1 MNKYIHLII
10 ALLLLTSSNF
20 MAQTPTWT
28 LTGPNLFPVKTIGQV
43 HGIGRISQLKFHAT
57 DANKMYCTSATG
69 GLWYSSN
76 KGVSW
81 SVLGTD
87 QYNYSSASIAIDP
100 TNDQIIYWGTGDA
113 NYYSN
118 GSGVLKSTDGGQ
130 TFTLSNTGMGNKLV
144 IDILFLPTDHN
155 TLIAAT
161 NGGIYKST
169 DAGANWSLKSVSD
182 AFQDICFN
190 VGSNGQT
197 IYATSDN
204 GYYRSV
210 DAGNTWT
217 KINSVFTFGGGGTRV
232 AVTAADANVVYVV
245 NTGAA
250 DVSEVYR
257 STDGG
262 ATFTAKRTEL
272 TKKLTGYDASSTG
285 QGNYNFD
292 IEASPTNANELY
304 ICAHIIWRSTDGG
317 ATWNQQQ
324 ASWAYELHTDQHQL
338 VFDPYVAG
346 KLWNVNDGGVFS
358 NTTQGTGSWTNNSDG
373 LACTEIGD
381 NAAAT
386 SNVSADY
393 AYIGTQDN
401 GGFYYKTGTWY
412 NDAGGDLY
420 AEEFFDYLGNNV
432 YNSESS
438 SRKTLP
444 NTSKN
449 LNLPFT
455 VSGSLKPKYAFTPA
469 NTAIGYCS
477 ANNVIYRCSNLSA
490 TTLTWTQIYTLPSGN
505 VADMEVDPGNA
516 DVLYIINNG
525 SNVYRSDNATTS
537 ATFTTL
543 TLPQSTSG
551 EGYLAPIK
559 SSNVVFAAAYNK
571 IYRSADKGATWT
583 QTTGFP
589 SAVVKGLVHDRF
601 STNEAVY
608 ACYNLGVYYNDNT
621 LNNWTNYAQGL
632 PIISD
637 ISTLMIYNNAQNQ
650 GLLRVSFYGRGMW
663 ESPLVSTYQNIT
675 VTLTSPT
682 NGASFTDPATIN
694 LAATAAVATGN
705 ITKVEF
711 YNGNTLLATVTNAP
725 YTFTWSNVPFGTYSI
740 TAKAYDNTGASKT
753 STVANITVNLVCAK
767 QSGTAFGTSPAYA
780 VGSEFDKASDGN
792 TSTFF
797 DCNAANGG
805 YTGLDLST
813 AKKINAIRFYP
824 RAGWESRMDGGKF
837 QGSNVSN
844 FSTGVTDLYVISGSP
859 SSGWNEVASLSASTF
874 RYVRYLSPNGGYCNI
889 AEMEFCGVN
898 NLSPTVTLTAPA
910 NHALYPIV
918 PATVNLS
925 ATANDADGTIT
936 KVEFY
941 QGNTLLGTSN
951 ASPFAYSWTN
961 VAAGTYYLSAKAYDN
976 LGAIGTSNID
986 TIIVGNQNPIVSIT
1000 SPLNNAMFSQPATI
1014 TINATAS
1021 DPDGTISKVEFYNG
1035 NTLLGTD
1042 NSAAYSF
1049 VWTGVSAG
1057 NYQITAKAY
1066 DNSTGVATSSII
1078 NVTVGNQ
1085 NPTVFITTPAN
1096 NSSYTAPASINLAAL
1111 ASDPDGT
1118 ITKVEFYNGA
1128 NLIGTGNSGNPFTF
1142 SWTNLAVGT
1151 YTITAKAYDNL
1162 SGTSTSSAITVNVS
1176 TSCAAAAWNSS
1187 SIYTQGMQASYNGH
1201 MYTANWW
1208 SQNNRPD
1215 QNIGQ
1220 WTDNGPCAAGNQSPT
1235 VSITSPLNNT
1245 TFGAPASITIDATA
1259 TDGDGTITSV
1269 KFYNGTTLLSTDNA
1283 SPYSFNCTNVA
1294 VGTYQIVAVATDNS
1308 GTSTTSIGITVVV
1321 QTIDCNGDVGGA
1333 AFVDSCSICAGGNT
1347 GIVPILNSGACT
1359 TSANEI
1365 SKNNFTIYPNPNA
1378 GIFSINLQNMNS
1390 ENVMV
1395 KIYSMEGK
1403 LVFEK
1408 SYNTTSSSLLENFDL
1423 TDVSSGIYIVNIY
1436 AGTFVGTQ
1444 KIQIQ
1449 GAIKPKNKSRLK

>member
-1 MNKYIHLII
+1 MKKYIHLLFTSLI
-10 ALLLLTSSNF
+10 AFCALTLQ
-20 MAQTPTWT
+20 AQTPTWT
-28 LTGPNLFPVKTIGQV
+28 IVGPVLFPEKTIWQV
-43 HGIGRISQLKFHAT
+43 HGIGRISQLKFHPS

-69 GLWYSSN
+69 GLWHSTD
-76 KGVSW
+76 KGLSW
-81 SVLGTD
+81 NVMGTD

-113 NYYSN
+113 NYYYS

-144 IDILFLPTDHN
+144 IDILFLPSDHN

-169 DAGANWSLKSVSD
+169 DGGANWSLKSVSD
-182 AFQDICFN
+182 DFQDICFKI
-190 VGSNGQT
+190 GSNGQT
-197 IYATSDN
+197 IFATSDK
-204 GYYRSV
+204 GYYRSI

-245 NTGAA
+245 NVGAT
-250 DVSEVYR
+250 DVSEVYK

-272 TKKLTGYDASSTG
+272 TKKLTGYDAASTG

-317 ATWNQQQ
+317 ATWTNQQN
-324 ASWAYELHTDQHQL
+324 SWAADLHTDQHQL
-338 VFDPYVAG
+338 VFDPYVPG

-358 NTTQGTGSWTNNSDG
+358 STTQGTGEWTNNSNG

-381 NAAAT
+381 DAAAT
-386 SNVSADY
+386 SNVSPDY

-412 NDAGGDLY
+412 NDRGGDLY
-420 AEEFFDYLGNNV
+420 AEEFFDYLDNTV
-432 YNSESS
+432 YSNESD

-449 LNLPFT
+449 LNLPF
-455 VSGSLKPKYAFTPA
+455 SLTGIKPKYAFTPA

-490 TTLTWTQIYTLPSGN
+490 GTLTWTQIYTLPSGN
-505 VADMEVDPGNA
+505 ATDIEVDPGNA

-543 TLPQSTSG
+543 PLPQSTSG
-551 EGYLAPIK
+551 IGYIAPIK
-559 SSNVVFAAAYNK
+559 NSNVVFAAAYNK
-571 IYRSADKGATWT
+571 IYRSADKGANWT
-583 QTTGFP
+583 LTAGFP
-589 SAVVKGLVHDRF
+589 TAVVKGLVHDRF
-601 STNEAVY
+601 TTNEAVY
-608 ACYNLGVYYNDNT
+608 ACYNLGVYYLDNT
-621 LNNWTNYAQGL
+621 KSSWVNYAQGL

-637 ISTLMIYNNAQNQ
+637 ITTLMLYNNAQSQ

-663 ESPLVSTYQNIT
+663 ESPLVSTYQNIS
-675 VTLTSPT
+675 VALTSPT
-682 NGASFTDPATIN
+682 NGATFTDPATIN
-694 LAATAAVATGN
+694 LAATATVVTGN

-725 YTFTWSNVPFGTYSI
+725 YTFTWNNVSFGTYTI

-753 STVANITVNLVCAK
+753 STVANVTVNLVCSK
-767 QSGTAFGTSPAYA
+767 LTGTAFGTSPAYA
-780 VGSEFDKASDGN
+780 VGSEYDKASDGN

-797 DCNAANGG
+797 DCNAANNG
-805 YTGLDLST
+805 YTGLDLAT
-813 AKKINAIRFYP
+813 AKKVNAIRFYP
-824 RAGWESRMDGGKF
+824 RVGQEGRMNGGKF

-844 FSTGVTDLYVISGSP
+844 FSSGVTDLYVISGSP
-859 SSGWNEVASLSASTF
+859 QSGWNEVASLSSNTF
-874 RYVRYLSPNGGYCNI
+874 RYVRYLSPNNGYCNI

-918 PATVNLS
+918 PATVNLT

-941 QGNTLLGTSN
+941 QGNTLIGTSN
-951 ASPFAYSWTN
+951 GSPFSYSWSN

-986 TIIVGNQNPIVSIT
+986 TIIVGNQSPIVTIT
-1000 SPLNNAMFSQPATI
+1000 SPSNNAQFSQPANI

-1021 DPDGTISKVEFYNG
+1021 DPDGSISKVEFYNG

-1042 NSAAYSF
+1042 NNAAYSF
-1049 VWTGVSAG
+1049 VWNGVAAG

-1066 DNSTGVATSSII
+1066 DNSTGVTTSSVI

-1096 NSSYTAPASINLAAL
+1096 NSSYTAPATINLAAL
-1111 ASDPDGT
+1111 ASDPDGS

-1142 SWTNLAVGT
+1142 SWSNVTVGN

-1162 SGTSTSSAITVNVS
+1162 NGTTTSSAISVTVS

-1187 SIYTQGMQASYNGH
+1187 SIYTQGMQASYNGR

-1220 WTDNGPCAAGNQSPT
+1220 WTDNGACAAGNQSPT
-1235 VSITSPLNNT
+1235 VSITSPLNNA
-1245 TFGAPASITIDATA
+1245 TFSAPASISIDANA
-1259 TDGDGTITSV
+1259 TDGDGSISSV
-1269 KFYNGTTLLSTDNA
+1269 KFYNGTTLLNTDNG
-1283 SPYSFNCTNVA
+1283 SPFTFNWTNIA
-1294 VGTYQIVAVATDNS
+1294 VGTYQIVAVATDNL
-1308 GTSTTSIGITVVV
+1308 GTSTTSTAITVIV
-1321 QTIDCNGDVGGA
+1321 QVIDCNGDIGGT
-1333 AFVDSCSICAGGNT
+1333 AFMDSCAVCAGGNT
-1347 GIVPILNSGACT
+1347 GVIPILNTGACT
-1359 TSANEI
+1359 TKATEI
-1365 SKNNFTIYPNPNA
+1365 LKNNISIYPNPST
-1378 GIFSINLQNMNS
+1378 GIFNINLQNMSND
-1390 ENVMV
+1390 NAVI

-1403 LVFEK
+1403 VVYEK
-1408 SYNTTSSSLLENFDL
+1408 SYALNNASMLERIDL
-1423 TDVSSGIYIVNIY
+1423 SNVSAGMYIVNIRSND
-1436 AGTFVGTQ
+1436 FNGTQ

-1449 GAIKPKNKSRLK
+1449 GAIKPKKK